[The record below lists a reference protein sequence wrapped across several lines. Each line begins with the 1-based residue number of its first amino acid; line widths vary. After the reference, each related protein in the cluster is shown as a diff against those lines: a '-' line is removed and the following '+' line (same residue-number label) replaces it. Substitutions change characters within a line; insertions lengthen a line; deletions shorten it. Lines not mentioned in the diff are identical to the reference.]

1 MTRHMRNA
9 RIEEH
14 HVPVREVSRQD
25 WPDAARINTPVAI
38 GFTEGEVVALAKF
51 LGMIDAV
58 SQLDG
63 FTDTSDEAA
72 NIVSAA
78 NVLTAAAGEIDANE
92 FEPPLHEED
101 A

>member
-1 MTRHMRNA
+1 MTRHIRNA

-78 NVLTAAAGEIDANE
+78 TALFAAADDIEGDKQ
-92 FEPPLHEED
+92 
-101 A
+101 

>member
-1 MTRHMRNA
+1 MQKGDSYD
-9 RIEEH
+9 
-14 HVPVREVSRQD
+14 EVEQFFD
-25 WPDAARINTPVAI
+25 GDFGWIMHAPVAVA
-38 GFTEGEVVALAKF
+38 FTEDEVKALAKF
-51 LGMIDAV
+51 LCMIDAV
-58 SQLDG
+58 AQLDA
-63 FTDTSDEAA
+63 FTDTSEEAA